1 MKAEPRMLA
10 GLRGHEL
17 SSPAEDLDGVQMASG
32 QLAGFP
38 G

>member
-1 MKAEPRMLA
+1 MAEPRMPA
-10 GLRGHEL
+10 GLRGREL
-17 SSPAEDLDGVQMASG
+17 FSLAEDLDGAQMASG